1 MESKLTSEWWDSN
14 SN

>member
-14 SN
+14 SS